1 MCDGSEKP
9 ELHGQG
15 GLKSQGDSG
24 EWEGQGESMSDRRPA
39 WTEIRSPRETW
50 MKQKW
55 RVRRSISFS
64 FVNQDRQLILG
75 TDHPHTRNVC

>member
-9 ELHGQG
+9 ELHGPG
-15 GLKSQGDSG
+15 GLKSQSDSG
-24 EWEGQGESMSDRRPA
+24 EWEALGESLSDRRPA
-39 WTEIRSPRETW
+39 WTEIRSPRETQ

-64 FVNQDRQLILG
+64 FVNQD
-75 TDHPHTRNVC
+75 HPHTRNVC